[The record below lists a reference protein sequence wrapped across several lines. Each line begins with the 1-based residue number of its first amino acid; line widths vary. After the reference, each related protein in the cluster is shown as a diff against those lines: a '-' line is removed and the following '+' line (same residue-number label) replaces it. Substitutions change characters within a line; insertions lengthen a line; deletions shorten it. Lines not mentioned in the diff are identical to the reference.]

1 MQKSHFLPRF
11 PISELS
17 CHNYIFRRFYP
28 KTNTKT
34 KLILSLAVV
43 ITLLV
48 ISIIVTIVFTSRPQ
62 TETTE
67 VSGSV
72 LQTSETTET
81 ESTFYHYETN
91 ETDVIK
97 DIKIIPIGD

>member
-1 MQKSHFLPRF
+1 M
-11 PISELS
+11 
-17 CHNYIFRRFYP
+17 
-28 KTNTKT
+28 NTKT

-97 DIKIIPIGD
+97 NIKIIPIGD

>member
-1 MQKSHFLPRF
+1 M
-11 PISELS
+11 
-17 CHNYIFRRFYP
+17 
-28 KTNTKT
+28 NTKT
-34 KLILSLAVV
+34 KLILSTAVV

-81 ESTFYHYETN
+81 EFTFYYYETN

>member
-1 MQKSHFLPRF
+1 M
-11 PISELS
+11 
-17 CHNYIFRRFYP
+17 
-28 KTNTKT
+28 NTKT
-34 KLILSLAVV
+34 KLILSTAVV

-72 LQTSETTET
+72 QVTNDTTET

>member
-1 MQKSHFLPRF
+1 M
-11 PISELS
+11 
-17 CHNYIFRRFYP
+17 
-28 KTNTKT
+28 NTKT
-34 KLILSLAVV
+34 KLILSTAVV

-62 TETTE
+62 KETTE
-67 VSGSV
+67 ISESY
-72 LQTSETTET
+72 SETIET
-81 ESTFYHYETN
+81 FESESTFYHYETN

>member
-1 MQKSHFLPRF
+1 M
-11 PISELS
+11 
-17 CHNYIFRRFYP
+17 
-28 KTNTKT
+28 NTKA

-72 LQTSETTET
+72 LQASETTET

>member
-1 MQKSHFLPRF
+1 M
-11 PISELS
+11 
-17 CHNYIFRRFYP
+17 
-28 KTNTKT
+28 NTKT
-34 KLILSLAVV
+34 KLIISTAVV
-43 ITLLV
+43 ITLLI
-48 ISIIVTIVFTSRPQ
+48 ISVIVTIVFTSRPQ

-72 LQTSETTET
+72 QVTNETTET
-81 ESTFYHYETN
+81 ESTFYYYETN